1 MKQIPGFVMRHRCVV
16 ESFLGTN
23 AVGEVYGLPAEIR
36 CHFIEQIKMVRNS
49 NGEEVAS
56 SSSYTTLPT
65 HLPPENSRV
74 TTPLGGKKRKVVA
87 IESNTWPGMNV
98 PANTRVYLD

>member
-1 MKQIPGFVMRHRCVV
+1 MKQLPGFIMRHHCKVTP
-16 ESFLGTN
+16 FLGTN
-23 AVGEVYGLPAEIR
+23 AVGEVYGQEVEIR

-56 SSSYTTLPT
+56 SSSYTTVPA

-74 TTPLGGKKRKVVA
+74 KTPLGATRKVVA